1 MSEIMLS
8 PRRLVEYSSLFLNAK
23 GKIDSKYIR
32 AASDEVAMDKI
43 GALGGDPDLIDTA
56 LEVALL
62 SNTAGVIDIRPVEAT
77 KMLGNAKQADLKLGA
92 AVFQELQLL
101 RFLGNTTAAGRHE
114 GMLKF
119 ITDRGNV
126 SRKDI
131 EAYYK
136 QNIAAYVSE
145 IVDEQVVRLKK
156 TPGFAV
162 SAGELTEVKRAITD
176 FMLTPNQS
184 SYRELLL
191 TSRRN
196 VGDAGLTLGYAIGQ
210 INEVVHGAIADN
222 KLLGSN

>member
-1 MSEIMLS
+1 MSKTAILNVS
-8 PRRLVEYSSLFLNAK
+8 AYSKMFLNS
-23 GKIDSKYIR
+23 GGVLDTKYSRPASRDER
-32 AASDEVAMDKI
+32 AMISALAGSDTSV
-43 GALGGDPDLIDTA
+43 DTP
-56 LEVALL
+56 LEISLL
-62 SNTAGVIDIRPVEAT
+62 SYYAGVVNIRPVEAD
-77 KMLGNAKQADLKLGA
+77 KILPAKNPKLADLKLGA
-92 AVFQELQLL
+92 AVFQEAQLL

-145 IVDEQVVRLKK
+145 VVNEQVVRLKK
-156 TPGFAV
+156 TPGFTV

-191 TSRRN
+191 TYRRN
-196 VGDAGLTLGYAIGQ
+196 VGDAGLTLGDAVEQ
-210 INEVVHGAIADN
+210 INKVVSNAITYN
-222 KLLGSN
+222 KMLGSN